1 MLSSRTSYNF
11 NLFQFG
17 NKKKKQEKS
26 RHLKLQGK
34 TTNYNFLLNHHTSF
48 CVLPCSS
55 KHTKKVVCI
64 VQLPSLQKRSKID
77 FLIFLERPAK
87 PNSGTNLFGRQ
98 APSWLVSSIGRA
110 LHRYRRG
117 HGFKS
122 RMGLKFFSGPTYNYQ
137 FQQCSQLRG
146 SSNFMFGRLLGKA
159 DDIWRSDSISHS
171 YLSLTMKHLRRL
183 QSLALNS
190 DRTLDYLIQNL
201 CSIHL
206 QIVSRHYL

>member
-17 NKKKKQEKS
+17 NKKKKKEKS

-34 TTNYNFLLNHHTSF
+34 TTKYRAVHLQYLLLFMNHHTSF

-87 PNSGTNLFGRQ
+87 PNSGTN
-98 APSWLVSSIGRA
+98 
-110 LHRYRRG
+110 
-117 HGFKS
+117 
-122 RMGLKFFSGPTYNYQ
+122 
-137 FQQCSQLRG
+137 
-146 SSNFMFGRLLGKA
+146 MFGRLLGKA

-171 YLSLTMKHLRRL
+171 
-183 QSLALNS
+183 
-190 DRTLDYLIQNL
+190 
-201 CSIHL
+201 
-206 QIVSRHYL
+206 

>member
-17 NKKKKQEKS
+17 NKKKKKKKS

-87 PNSGTNLFGRQ
+87 PNSGTN
-98 APSWLVSSIGRA
+98 
-110 LHRYRRG
+110 
-117 HGFKS
+117 
-122 RMGLKFFSGPTYNYQ
+122 
-137 FQQCSQLRG
+137 
-146 SSNFMFGRLLGKA
+146 MFGRLLGKA

-201 CSIHL
+201 CSIYL
-206 QIVSRHYL
+206 QIVSPHYLKPFI

>member
-17 NKKKKQEKS
+17 NKKKKKEKS

-34 TTNYNFLLNHHTSF
+34 TTKYRAVHLQYLLLLNHHTSF

-87 PNSGTNLFGRQ
+87 PNSDTN
-98 APSWLVSSIGRA
+98 
-110 LHRYRRG
+110 
-117 HGFKS
+117 
-122 RMGLKFFSGPTYNYQ
+122 
-137 FQQCSQLRG
+137 
-146 SSNFMFGRLLGKA
+146 MFGRLLGKA

-171 YLSLTMKHLRRL
+171 CLSLTMKHLRRS

-206 QIVSRHYL
+206 QIVSPHYL

>member
-17 NKKKKQEKS
+17 NKKKKKK
-26 RHLKLQGK
+26 RKVVILNYRVKLQNTGPC
-34 TTNYNFLLNHHTSF
+34 TYSIYFLLNHHTSF

-87 PNSGTNLFGRQ
+87 PNSGTN
-98 APSWLVSSIGRA
+98 
-110 LHRYRRG
+110 
-117 HGFKS
+117 
-122 RMGLKFFSGPTYNYQ
+122 
-137 FQQCSQLRG
+137 
-146 SSNFMFGRLLGKA
+146 MFGRLLGKA
-159 DDIWRSDSISHS
+159 EDIWRSDSISHS

-206 QIVSRHYL
+206 QIVSPHYL